1 MLKHQNSNKLYPVT
15 EIISVKNLKLIS
27 WENKES
33 FLVMRR
39 SRGKLILMGLREYL
53 EKLRKNK
60 NSQIL

>member
-1 MLKHQNSNKLYPVT
+1 MLKHQNSNSWNPVT

-27 WENKES
+27 WEKKEN
-33 FLVMRR
+33 FLVIKRLG
-39 SRGKLILMGLREYL
+39 GKLILIGLREYL